1 MQKKDDKTLYIRK
14 ILGKTISELRKNKNI
29 SGNKL
34 TNKYELGSGN
44 LSRIENAVID
54 CKVIT
59 LMRISEALG
68 MKFSEFIIEFEKKLG
83 DNFRLTDE

>member
-1 MQKKDDKTLYIRK
+1 MQKKDNKTLYIRK
-14 ILGKTISELRKNKNI
+14 ILGKKISELRTNKNI

-34 TNKYELGSGN
+34 TNKYDLGSGN

-59 LMRISEALG
+59 LIRISEALG
-68 MKFSEFIIEFEKKLG
+68 MKLSEFVLLFEKNLG
-83 DNFRLTDE
+83 DNFRLTDD